1 MTLITIEGIY
11 QNGKVELV
19 ELPEGVDWAKV
30 RVTFLAETRD
40 VAEEI
45 AQKAETLPTAGEG
58 LSVVEGRYPP
68 SLREEY
74 ADLIHKTLH
83 RTITPAEANR
93 LEAVRAEINRI
104 DSQSASWKAWEQ
116 RAVEMDVELAALKR
130 QLEALPEA

>member
-11 QNGKVELV
+11 ENGKVELA
-19 ELPEGVDWAKV
+19 ELPEGVEWAKV

-40 VAEEI
+40 VEEN
-45 AQKAETLPTAGEG
+45 AQHVATLSTAGEG
-58 LSVVEGRYPP
+58 LPVVEGRYPS

-74 ADLIHKTLH
+74 AALIHKTLH

-104 DSQSASWKAWEQ
+104 DSQSESWQAWEQ
-116 RAVEMDVELAALKR
+116 RAAAMDAELAALKR